1 MNVLSA
7 PLFLGIDLGTSRLK
21 LQVIDSQ
28 AEPLAEASVPI
39 QMSIPQP
46 GWAEQHPSDWWG
58 ALVAACGDLF
68 AEGKVAPARIAA
80 VGLTGQMHGAVF
92 LGAGGDV
99 LRPSLIWADGRTA
112 EQVDQIKRILPLA
125 GLIGI
130 TGNAPNTSFTA
141 TKIMWVRQHE
151 PEVYVRTSQVLLPK
165 DYLRYRLTGEHATD
179 VSDASAT
186 LLFDLARRSWSPDLL
201 NAFDIRPAMLPA
213 VHESRMVTGYI
224 TAEAS
229 RATGIPAGVP
239 VVAGGGDAECGAL
252 GLGLTGSPEQRGV
265 LLSNLGTSGQIFA
278 TTDAPRVDPR
288 GRVHS
293 LCHVVEHRWHVMGAI
308 LSGGVALSWARNLL
322 TPAEQGSVEEALEYD
337 TLTTEAAQA
346 GIGAGGVLFLPYLLG
361 ERTPHMDPDASAVFY
376 GLRLHHNRA
385 HMVRAVLEGVALA
398 LRDGLEVLREMGIS
412 LSEVRLVGGGARSAL
427 WREIQRDVFN
437 LPVRAGVAEHGAAYG
452 AALLAAVGVQAFENV
467 DEALAGKSWGELS
480 QPDPEAAA
488 EYEKIYAR
496 YRQLYPA
503 LRGI

>member
-1 MNVLSA
+1 MSPPGG

-21 LQVIDSQ
+21 LQVIDTR
-28 AEPLAEASVPI
+28 AEPVAEAAAPV

-46 GWAEQHPSDWWG
+46 GWAEQQPSEWWS
-58 ALVAACGDLF
+58 ALVDACRDLF
-68 AEGKVAPARIAA
+68 VQDSLEPARIAA

-92 LGAGGDV
+92 LGRGGEA
-99 LRPSLIWADGRTA
+99 LRPSLIWADARTT
-112 EQVDQIKRILPLA
+112 EQVAQIRHDVPLA
-125 GLIGI
+125 NLTRI

-151 PEVYVRTSQVLLPK
+151 PDVLARTSMVLLPK
-165 DYLRYRLTGEHATD
+165 DYLRYRLTGDYATD

-186 LLFDLARRSWSPDLL
+186 LLFDLNKRTWSEDLL
-201 NAFDIRPAMLPA
+201 DAFDISRAILPE
-213 VHESRMVTGYI
+213 VHESKVLTGCI

-229 RATGIPAGVP
+229 RATGIPEGVP

-252 GLGLTGSPEQRGV
+252 GLGLAGSPKDEGV

-278 TTDAPRVDPR
+278 VTNSPQVDSL

-293 LCHVVEHRWHVMGAI
+293 LCHVVERRWHVMGAI
-308 LSGGVALSWARNLL
+308 LSGGVALSWVRNLL
-322 TPAEQGSVEEALEYD
+322 NLGGQGQVYEAPEYD
-337 TLTTEAAQA
+337 TLTTEAALA

-361 ERTPHMDPDASAVFY
+361 ERTPHMDPDASAAFV
-376 GLRLHHNRA
+376 GLRLHHTRA
-385 HMVRAVLEGVALA
+385 NMVRAVMEGVAFA

-412 LSEVRLVGGGARSAL
+412 LTEVRLVGGGARSPL
-427 WREIQRDVFN
+427 WRQIQRDVFN
-437 LPVRAGVAEHGAAYG
+437 LPVRVGVAEHGAAYG
-452 AALLAAVGVQAFENV
+452 AALLAAVGAQAFESV
-467 DEALAGKSWGELS
+467 DGALAGKSWGEIS

-488 EYEKIYAR
+488 EYEKIYTR

-503 LRGI
+503 LHGI